1 MDKDTVTQRNSVLQQ
16 RKKFIVCPNRRDV
29 IIETAG
35 TITLEGECHIETPNY
50 KIQGS
55 SDFTSLVRHAFMVTN
70 VLRDV
75 AEDAEEAAPK
85 DIQKLQKV
93 VQIDESELEDTIID
107 TTTVDETNAYEII
120 CYTAVVIIIIA
131 FIIYTVIRKT
141 TFNIL
146 MKGAAPEPAVPAVP
160 EDFDLGEFFRNI
172 NINEL
177 NN

>member
-1 MDKDTVTQRNSVLQQ
+1 
-16 RKKFIVCPNRRDV
+16 
-29 IIETAG
+29 
-35 TITLEGECHIETPNY
+35 
-50 KIQGS
+50 
-55 SDFTSLVRHAFMVTN
+55 MVTN